1 MKLSQILTITV
12 RGHYEILRRSNMDN
26 VFEVKNLT
34 KKYGKL
40 TAVENISFE
49 AGPKTVIG
57 LVGPNGAGKTT
68 TIKMMLGLVRP
79 DSGEVYINGK
89 SIKKDYENAI
99 RKVSGI
105 VEVPAFYPYLSGYNN
120 LKIACNMYGM
130 KDKKHL
136 AEIVDMLGL
145 TERIHDKVRKYSL
158 GMKQRLGICRALI
171 SDPELLILDE
181 PINGLDPE
189 GIVQFRQLIE
199 KIKNEKNC
207 CIIISSHILSEIE
220 KVCDKVIFINRG
232 KAVNIAEAS
241 VEPLEDAYK
250 IRTTTPHEIA
260 SFAASNEKFNTLPI
274 TENEDSVTVKANEDT
289 VKQLIVA
296 LFSANIQVDGF
307 EKAVASLE
315 EDYMKFSHEN
325 TSAATKAEAA
335 SDGETTK

>member
-1 MKLSQILTITV
+1 MEK
-12 RGHYEILRRSNMDN
+12 

-79 DSGEVYINGK
+79 NSGEVYINGK

-99 RKVSGI
+99 RRVSGI

-130 KDKKHL
+130 KDKKRL
-136 AEIVDMLGL
+136 DNIIEMLGL
-145 TERIHDKVRKYSL
+145 KDRIHDKVKKYSL
-158 GMKQRLGICRALI
+158 GMRQRLGICRALI
-171 SDPELLILDE
+171 SDPQLLILDE

-189 GIVQFRQLIE
+189 GIIQFRQLIE
-199 KIKNEKNC
+199 TVKNEKNC
-207 CIIISSHILSEIE
+207 CIIISSHILAEIE

-241 VEPLEDAYK
+241 QEPLSDAYRIK
-250 IRTTTPHEIA
+250 SKAPHEIA
-260 SFAASNEKFNTLPI
+260 VFAASNDEFKTIALSEGDGFI
-274 TENEDSVTVKANEDT
+274 TVKADEAM
-289 VKQLIVA
+289 VKKLIMA
-296 LFSANIQVDGF
+296 LFNANIQVDGF
-307 EKAVASLE
+307 EKAVATLE
-315 EDYMKFSHEN
+315 EDYMKFSHDDTADVKETGSVN
-325 TSAATKAEAA
+325 DGGESAK
-335 SDGETTK
+335 